1 MEDKNNLHLLAN
13 PQYHKKKT
21 IKLNTIDDHLLILLQ
36 KKFPQCKIKKDDYL
50 KNIEKIET
58 LFIESSNCIIIQEVI
73 DKIIQSIVNE
83 QVLL

>member
-1 MEDKNNLHLLAN
+1 MEDKNSLHLLAN

>member
-1 MEDKNNLHLLAN
+1 MADKNNLHLLAN
-13 PQYHKKKT
+13 PQHYRKK
-21 IKLNTIDDHLLILLQ
+21 ILRLNTIDDQLLILLQ

-58 LFIESSNCIIIQEVI
+58 LFIETSNNIIIKEVI
-73 DKIIQSIVNE
+73 DYIIQSIVNE

>member
-21 IKLNTIDDHLLILLQ
+21 LKLNTIDDNLLILLN

-50 KNIEKIET
+50 KNIGKIET
-58 LFIESSNCIIIQEVI
+58 LFIETSNYSIIQEVI